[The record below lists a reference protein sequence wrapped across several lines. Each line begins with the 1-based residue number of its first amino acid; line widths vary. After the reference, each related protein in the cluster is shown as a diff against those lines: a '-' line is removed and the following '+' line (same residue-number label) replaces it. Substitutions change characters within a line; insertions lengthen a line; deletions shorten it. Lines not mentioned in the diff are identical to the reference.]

1 MSATCGRCSRAW
13 ILARCSRQIQARR
26 TAPLHMRYLQL
37 AMQCYYTHPGAAV
50 AEEGLACLLLG

>member
-1 MSATCGRCSRAW
+1 
-13 ILARCSRQIQARR
+13 
-26 TAPLHMRYLQL
+26 MRYLQL